1 MSLFLQASEKYF
13 PQIRRKDVMKKPQI
27 PVAREG
33 YPFIAFIAFVTLV
46 LALLEYEFIAL
57 LSLVVTGFVFYFFRD
72 PERIVPDAD
81 DAVVSPADGKVI
93 LVEKIFDDRFV
104 HEHVYKVSIFM
115 SFFDVHVNRLPLA
128 GTVEKI
134 QYGPGSFYAA
144 NTDQGGLANEH
155 CAVILSTA
163 KNLRYAVVQVAGL
176 VARRIVCWVE
186 KGDSADRGSRF
197 GLIRFGSRV
206 DIYLPQQVQL
216 DNSSLACTLH
226 AIIAAVYSGRVTAS
240 LRNGRTICWYAA
252 VQMSQ

>member
-1 MSLFLQASEKYF
+1 
-13 PQIRRKDVMKKPQI
+13 MKEPQI

-33 YPFIAFIAFVTLV
+33 YPFIVFTAFITLV
-46 LALLEYEFIAL
+46 FALLEYEFIAVL
-57 LSLVVTGFVFYFFRD
+57 CLVLTGFVSYFFRD
-72 PERIVPDAD
+72 PERIIPDAE

-115 SFFDVHVNRLPLA
+115 SIFDVHVNRLPFA
-128 GTVEKI
+128 GEVEKI
-134 QYGPGSFYAA
+134 QYGAGSFYAA

-163 KNLRYAVVQVAGL
+163 KNLSYAVVQFAGL
-176 VARRIVCWVE
+176 IARRIVCWVE
-186 KGDSADRGSRF
+186 KGDSVERGNRF

-216 DNSSLACTLH
+216 EVRSGQRVRAGET
-226 AIIAAVYSGRVTAS
+226 IIGY
-240 LRNGRTICWYAA
+240 IP
-252 VQMSQ
+252 